1 MSSILHAGIHKS
13 GNLWLSRILRRIT
26 HHAGWEHTSWVQQHP
41 IHATA
46 VTWELSYSGQAD
58 MDFMSIV
65 PDGCY
70 WRISDVYREPLEDVK
85 AYVHQCTHVWCHSPI
100 IPRSLEVLPL
110 FDKIVYL
117 IRDPRDI
124 AVSLSRFVF
133 TPHVRNNWP
142 PHFEKDP
149 ESFLRHA
156 LDGELRD
163 WVAHVGGWLSI
174 RPRIPFHVV
183 FYERLR
189 HDFDAEVQDLVD
201 YLEVDLPDRAVDAI
215 RHEVSFEIMHGSD
228 PDHVRKGRTREWVR
242 ALSERQK
249 VHAIRVAG
257 GMLELLGYPFAAD
270 ADEGSSN
277 DLPRLPRRIAAD
289 LLERAVAQAE
299 RGPLDEVRRV
309 AGFVFGDRSLQVK
322 ANRVRLWARDTLS
335 GRSS

>member
-13 GNLWLSRILRRIT
+13 GNFWLSRILRRIN
-26 HHAGWEHTSWVQQHP
+26 HHAGREHSSWVQRHP

-46 VTWELSYSGQAD
+46 LTWQLSYAGQAD
-58 MDFMSIV
+58 MDFMSIL

-70 WRISDVYREPLEDVK
+70 WRISDVYRERVENVDE
-85 AYVHQCTHVWCHSPI
+85 YVRACSHVWCHSPI

-133 TPHVRNNWP
+133 TPHVRRNWP

-149 ESFLRHA
+149 ESFLKHA

-189 HDFDAEVQDLVD
+189 HDFDAEVQDLLG

-257 GMLELLGYPFAAD
+257 GMLELLRYPIAAD
-270 ADEGSSN
+270 ADEGSLN
-277 DLPRLPRRIAAD
+277 DLPRLPRRIDAD
-289 LLERAVAQAE
+289 LLKRAVAQAE

-309 AGFVFGDRSLQVK
+309 AGFVLGDRSLQVK
-322 ANRVRLWARDTLS
+322 ANRVRLWARDTLF